1 MSEFLGVPIGTL
13 YQWRVR
19 GEGPPAFK
27 IGRHVRFDPDRVR
40 AWLADSTAEMASV
53 EKRER
58 DGSVTWLARWRDD
71 TGRQRKR
78 SFSRRIDAQRF
89 VSQIEAD
96 LLRGQYIDPSDRTTV
111 LDYAERWASGRIHRP
126 STARRVQSMIDT
138 HIAGTALGS
147 RRLAAVTPSEVQ
159 AWASERAQVLAPTTL
174 RNLVSLLRSVY
185 ASAVLDRLVA
195 SSPVV
200 RLSLP
205 ATHRERVVPLSVGQ
219 VAALAEAMPR
229 RNRAMVIAQAGLGLR
244 IGELLGL
251 RVQDVDFMRRTVR
264 VEWQIAPGAKV
275 RSVPKTRRSTR
286 TVPLPQVVAEA
297 LSVHVN
303 EFPPGPD
310 GTLFTTRFGTPYRH
324 DYYGT
329 RIFAEAV
336 ARSGLPPS
344 TTSHDLRHHYASVLL
359 AQGES
364 VVAVAERL
372 GHHNASL
379 VLSTYGHLMPDSE
392 DRTRRAVDDAW
403 ASCAPSVPRDRGAG
417 G

>member
-1 MSEFLGVPIGTL
+1 
-13 YQWRVR
+13 
-19 GEGPPAFK
+19 
-27 IGRHVRFDPDRVR
+27 
-40 AWLADSTAEMASV
+40 MASV
-53 EKRER
+53 QKRDR

-96 LLRGQYIDPSDRTTV
+96 LLRGQYVDPSDRTTV

-147 RRLAAVTPSEVQ
+147 RRLAAVSPSEVQ

-185 ASAVLDRLVA
+185 ASAVLDRLVG

-251 RVQDVDFMRRTVR
+251 RVQDVDFLRRAVR

-336 ARSGLPPS
+336 TKAGLPPS

-392 DRTRRAVDDAW
+392 DRTRRAVDEAW
-403 ASCAPSVPRDRGAG
+403 ASCAPSVPQDRGAG

>member
-1 MSEFLGVPIGTL
+1 
-13 YQWRVR
+13 
-19 GEGPPAFK
+19 
-27 IGRHVRFDPDRVR
+27 
-40 AWLADSTAEMASV
+40 MASV

-58 DGSVTWLARWRDD
+58 QGKVTWLARWRDE

-78 SFSRRIDAQRF
+78 SFGRKIDAQRF
-89 VSQIEAD
+89 VTLVESD
-96 LLRGQYIDPSDRTTV
+96 LLRGQYVDPSDRTTV
-111 LDYAERWASGRIHRP
+111 LEYSRRWAASRIHRP
-126 STARRVQSMIDT
+126 TTARRVESMIDT
-138 HIAGTALGS
+138 HIAGTSLGAC
-147 RRLAAVTPSEVQ
+147 RLAAVTPSEVQ
-159 AWASERAQVLAPTTL
+159 AWASDRAQVLAPTTL

-195 SSPVV
+195 TSPVV

-205 ATHRERVVPLSVGQ
+205 ATHRERVVPLSVEQ
-219 VAALAEAMPR
+219 VLALTQAMPR
-229 RNRAMVIAQAGLGLR
+229 RNRAMVVTQAGLGLR
-244 IGELLGL
+244 IGELLSL

-264 VEWQIAPGAKV
+264 IEWQLAPGQKT
-275 RSVPKTRRSTR
+275 RSAPKTRRSTR

-297 LSVHVN
+297 LSRHIE
-303 EFPPGPD
+303 EFAPAED

-324 DYYGT
+324 DYYGSQ
-329 RIFAEAV
+329 IFARAV
-336 ARSGLPPS
+336 ASASLPKS

-392 DRTRRAVDDAW
+392 DRTRRAIDTAW
-403 ASCAPSVPRDRGAG
+403 SGCAPPVPLGEG
-417 G
+417 SGS

>member
-1 MSEFLGVPIGTL
+1 MGLGPH
-13 YQWRVR
+13 
-19 GEGPPAFK
+19 PPAQH
-27 IGRHVRFDPDRVR
+27 G
-40 AWLADSTAEMASV
+40 STSA
-53 EKRER
+53 ER
-58 DGSVTWLARWRDD
+58 DRHA
-71 TGRQRKR
+71 
-78 SFSRRIDAQRF
+78 
-89 VSQIEAD
+89 
-96 LLRGQYIDPSDRTTV
+96 
-111 LDYAERWASGRIHRP
+111 HR
-126 STARRVQSMIDT
+126 
-138 HIAGTALGS
+138 GTALGS

-205 ATHRERVVPLSVGQ
+205 ATHRERVVPLSVAQ

-244 IGELLGL
+244 IGELLSL

-264 VEWQIAPGAKV
+264 VEWQIAPGANV

-286 TVPLPQVVAEA
+286 MVPLPQVVAEA
-297 LSVHVN
+297 LSVHIDEV
-303 EFPPGPD
+303 PPGED
-310 GTLFTTRFGTPYRH
+310 GTLFTTRFETPYRH

-336 ARSGLPPS
+336 AKSGLPPS
-344 TTSHDLRHHYASVLL
+344 TTSHDLRHHYASVL

-392 DRTRRAVDDAW
+392 DRTRRAVDNAW
-403 ASCAPSVPRDRGAG
+403 ASCAPFVPHDQGAG
-417 G
+417 R